1 MKPSSKDRM
10 KVSII
15 LVVFILV
22 LSAIGYGIFG
32 KPKVAGGYI
41 PDIKIV
47 KADNLKQIELY
58 KKYNTPYAIK
68 VRENNEFY
76 VKYYDYENN
85 VPNESRF
92 DLTADQYNKL
102 VEDNEYWFKV
112 KYSKTGDTT
121 NGIIKTVYT
130 EKPDILK

>member
-76 VKYYDYENN
+76 VKYYDYENS
-85 VPNESRF
+85 VPKQSRF
-92 DLTADQYNKL
+92 GLTDDQYNKL
-102 VEDNEYWFKV
+102 IEGKEYWFDV
-112 KYSKTGDTT
+112 KYSKIGDETK
-121 NGIIKTVYT
+121 GIIKTVYT

>member
-10 KVSII
+10 TVSII
-15 LVVFILV
+15 LVVFLLV

-41 PDIKIV
+41 SDIKIV
-47 KADNLKQIELY
+47 KADNLQKIELY

-102 VEDNEYWFKV
+102 IEDSEYWFDV
-112 KYSKTGDTT
+112 KYSKIGDTT
-121 NGIIKTVYT
+121 EGIIKKIYT